1 MKAIYIE
8 TGNNKIEG
16 IVFIYLDQ
24 FDIHVKVNQTDN
36 NMIKISKCLSITY
49 IPLKQKQ
56 NIENR

>member
-1 MKAIYIE
+1 MKATCIE

-49 IPLKQKQ
+49 TFKAKTKY
-56 NIENR
+56 